1 MSAPEGRRAAES
13 PSCPLLGLPDDQLS
27 RFSYPSVGHRCR
39 ADDRPRPI
47 DLGHQAA
54 FCLTAMYPECP
65 RYRAAA
71 VSRRPGAATPAASGV
86 ALERARA
93 DAGGP
98 GTLGKTGAIGGPG
111 TPGGP
116 GAIGGPGAP
125 GEPGRQP
132 PARTSRWRR
141 VVAIG
146 LAVAVLAGAAYFAS
160 PAIADWMQQMG
171 AGASAAS
178 PSPSTSPPATPAPT
192 LSTPASTPTAT
203 RARTATPSPTPTPA
217 ATPQV
222 HVVVR
227 GQTLI
232 SIAARYGVTAAAIKK
247 ANGITGA
254 GLIYVGQHLIIPPR

>member
-1 MSAPEGRRAAES
+1 MSGPEGRRPAES

-39 ADDRPRPI
+39 ADDSPRPI

-71 VSRRPGAATPAASGV
+71 VSRRPGAATPATAEASGV

-98 GTLGKTGAIGGPG
+98 GT
-111 TPGGP
+111 
-116 GAIGGPGAP
+116 P
-125 GEPGRQP
+125 GEPGRRP
-132 PARTSRWRR
+132 PTWTSRWRR

-146 LAVAVLAGAAYFAS
+146 IGIAVVAGVVYFAS

-171 AGASAAS
+171 AGTSAAS
-178 PSPSTSPPATPAPT
+178 PSPSTPPPATPSPTLATPAPT
-192 LSTPASTPTAT
+192 PTPTAT
-203 RARTATPSPTPTPA
+203 GVPTATPSPTRTPA

-227 GQTLI
+227 GETLI
-232 SIAARYGVTAAAIKK
+232 AIAARYGVTAAAIKK

-254 GLIYVGQHLIIPPR
+254 GLIYVGQRLVIPPR

>member
-1 MSAPEGRRAAES
+1 MSGPEGRRPAES

-39 ADDRPRPI
+39 ADDSPRPI

-65 RYRAAA
+65 RYQAAA
-71 VSRRPGAATPAASGV
+71 VSRRPGAATAEASGV

-98 GTLGKTGAIGGPG
+98 RTL
-111 TPGGP
+111 
-116 GAIGGPGAP
+116 GGPGAP

-146 LAVAVLAGAAYFAS
+146 LAVAVVAGAAYFAS

-203 RARTATPSPTPTPA
+203 RAPTATPSPTPTPA
-217 ATPQV
+217 ATPLV

-227 GQTLI
+227 GETLI

-254 GLIYVGQHLIIPPR
+254 GLIYVGQRLIIPPR

>member
-1 MSAPEGRRAAES
+1 MSGPEGRRPAES

-39 ADDRPRPI
+39 ADDSPRAI

-71 VSRRPGAATPAASGV
+71 VSRRPGAATPATAEASGV

-98 GTLGKTGAIGGPG
+98 GT
-111 TPGGP
+111 
-116 GAIGGPGAP
+116 P
-125 GEPGRQP
+125 GEPGRRP
-132 PARTSRWRR
+132 PTRTSRWRR

-146 LAVAVLAGAAYFAS
+146 IGIAVVAGVVYFAS

-178 PSPSTSPPATPAPT
+178 PSPSTPPPATPSPT
-192 LSTPASTPTAT
+192 LATPTPTPTPTAT
-203 RARTATPSPTPTPA
+203 GVPTATPSPTRTPA

-227 GQTLI
+227 GETLI
-232 SIAARYGVTAAAIKK
+232 AIAARYGVTAAAIKK

-254 GLIYVGQHLIIPPR
+254 GLIYVGQRLVIPPR

>member
-1 MSAPEGRRAAES
+1 MSGPEGRRLAES

-71 VSRRPGAATPAASGV
+71 VSRGPGDATPATAEGSGV
-86 ALERARA
+86 AMERARA

-98 GTLGKTGAIGGPG
+98 GS
-111 TPGGP
+111 
-116 GAIGGPGAP
+116 
-125 GEPGRQP
+125 PGRQP
-132 PARTSRWRR
+132 DARTTSRWRR
-141 VVAIG
+141 VVAIVLAVAVLV

-171 AGASAAS
+171 AGTSAAS
-178 PSPSTSPPATPAPT
+178 PSPSTPPPATPSPT
-192 LSTPASTPTAT
+192 LATPTPTPTPTAT
-203 RARTATPSPTPTPA
+203 GVPTATPSLTPTPA
-217 ATPQV
+217 ATPQI

-227 GQTLI
+227 GENLGA
-232 SIAARYGVTAAAIKK
+232 IATRYGVTVAAIKK
-247 ANGITGA
+247 ANGITDV
-254 GLIYVGQHLIIPPR
+254 GLIYVGQHLVIPPR

>member
-1 MSAPEGRRAAES
+1 MSGPEGRRPAES

-39 ADDRPRPI
+39 ADDSPRAI

-71 VSRRPGAATPAASGV
+71 VSRRPGAATPATAEASGV

-93 DAGGP
+93 DAGAP
-98 GTLGKTGAIGGPG
+98 GT
-111 TPGGP
+111 
-116 GAIGGPGAP
+116 P
-125 GEPGRQP
+125 GEPGRRP
-132 PARTSRWRR
+132 PTRTSRWRR

-146 LAVAVLAGAAYFAS
+146 IGIAVVAGVVYFAS

-178 PSPSTSPPATPAPT
+178 PSPSTPPPATPAPT
-192 LSTPASTPTAT
+192 LATPA
-203 RARTATPSPTPTPA
+203 PTPTPA

-227 GQTLI
+227 GETLI
-232 SIAARYGVTAAAIKK
+232 AIAARYGVTAAALKK

-254 GLIYVGQHLIIPPR
+254 GLIYVGQHLVIPPR

>member
-1 MSAPEGRRAAES
+1 MSGPEGRRPAES

-39 ADDRPRPI
+39 ADDSPRAI

-71 VSRRPGAATPAASGV
+71 VSRRPGAATPATAEASGV

-98 GTLGKTGAIGGPG
+98 GT
-111 TPGGP
+111 
-116 GAIGGPGAP
+116 P
-125 GEPGRQP
+125 GEPGRRP
-132 PARTSRWRR
+132 PTWTSRWRR
-141 VVAIG
+141 VVLIG
-146 LAVAVLAGAAYFAS
+146 IGIAVVAGVVYFAS

-171 AGASAAS
+171 AGTSAAS
-178 PSPSTSPPATPAPT
+178 PSPSTPQPATPSPTLATPAPT
-192 LSTPASTPTAT
+192 PTPTAT
-203 RARTATPSPTPTPA
+203 GVPTATPSPTPTPA

-227 GQTLI
+227 GETLI
-232 SIAARYGVTAAAIKK
+232 AIAARYGVTAAAIKK

-254 GLIYVGQHLIIPPR
+254 GLIYVGQRLVIPPR

>member
-1 MSAPEGRRAAES
+1 MSGPEGRRPAES

-39 ADDRPRPI
+39 ADDSPRAI

-71 VSRRPGAATPAASGV
+71 VSRRPGAATPATAEASGV

-93 DAGGP
+93 DAGAP
-98 GTLGKTGAIGGPG
+98 GT
-111 TPGGP
+111 
-116 GAIGGPGAP
+116 P
-125 GEPGRQP
+125 GEPGRRP
-132 PARTSRWRR
+132 PTRTSRWRR

-146 LAVAVLAGAAYFAS
+146 IGIAVVAGVVYFAS

-178 PSPSTSPPATPAPT
+178 PSPSTPPPATPAPT
-192 LSTPASTPTAT
+192 LATPA
-203 RARTATPSPTPTPA
+203 PTPTPA

-227 GQTLI
+227 GETLI
-232 SIAARYGVTAAAIKK
+232 AIAARYGVTAAALKE

-254 GLIYVGQHLIIPPR
+254 GLIYVGQRLVIPPR

>member
-1 MSAPEGRRAAES
+1 MSGPEGRRPAES

-39 ADDRPRPI
+39 ADDSPRPI

-71 VSRRPGAATPAASGV
+71 VSRRPGAATPATAEASGV

-98 GTLGKTGAIGGPG
+98 GTLGGHGARGAPG
-111 TPGGP
+111 TPD
-116 GAIGGPGAP
+116 
-125 GEPGRQP
+125 EPGRRP
-132 PARTSRWRR
+132 PTRTSRWRR

-146 LAVAVLAGAAYFAS
+146 IGIAVVAGVVYFAS

-178 PSPSTSPPATPAPT
+178 PSPSTPPPATPSPT
-192 LSTPASTPTAT
+192 LATPTLTPTPTAT
-203 RARTATPSPTPTPA
+203 GVPNATPSPTPTPA

-227 GQTLI
+227 GETLI
-232 SIAARYGVTAAAIKK
+232 AIAARYGVTAAALKK

-254 GLIYVGQHLIIPPR
+254 GLIYVGQHLVIPPR